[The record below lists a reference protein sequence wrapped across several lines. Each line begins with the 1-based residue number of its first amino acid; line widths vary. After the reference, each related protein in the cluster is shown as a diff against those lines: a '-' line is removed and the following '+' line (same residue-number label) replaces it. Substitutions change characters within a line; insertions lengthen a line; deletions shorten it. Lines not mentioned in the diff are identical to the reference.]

1 MTKSNIDPREI
12 PLRVVGMRYYEV
24 IGEKDRLYKRLF
36 NEASSYIK
44 ELYDGEVEDVMLN
57 IKLLNLSPTTVL
69 IVFTDKENKSH
80 RIEIPIWGE

>member
-1 MTKSNIDPREI
+1 MIRNKIDTREI

-57 IKLLNLSPTTVL
+57 IKFSGPNTVL
-69 IVFTDKENKSH
+69 IIFTDKENKTH
-80 RIEIPIWGE
+80 RIEVPIWGE